1 MTDKNPTSE
10 EARPQ
15 TRGGERSDSD
25 TKNALAGYLP
35 APDRKPEPETPRIYV
50 ACLAAYNNG
59 HLHGRWITA
68 TFGEA
73 HIHAETQAML
83 AASPMSDAEEWAIHG
98 AICKSHLSSEVAR
111 PLTQPS
117 GSFLTG
123 ACGLGNWL
131 VRSLRQRAVS
141 WQPQAGKLPKRKTGK
156 VNVSKS
162 VLMLRYALVPRKWLL
177 RGIWE
182 WAADTWIPSSEG
194 RYSPEYSRHLTRSHL
209 ADAEQ
214 SNPDKVRILA
224 TMFGKPAAR
233 LAQFLSGCG
242 MPSEANAASRKA
254 RENHN
259 PADRAMPNL
268 KGC

>member
-1 MTDKNPTSE
+1 MSQAQDNF
-10 EARPQ
+10 Q
-15 TRGGERSDSD
+15 TLSGENQSH
-25 TKNALAGYLP
+25 TQPPPMAL
-35 APDRKPEPETPRIYV
+35 PDFSKPDPIRIYV
-50 ACLAAYNNG
+50 ACLASYNNG
-59 HLHGRWITA
+59 ILHGRWIDVTDEDA
-68 TFGEA
+68 IWSEV
-73 HIHAETQAML
+73 QAML
-83 AASPMSDAEEWAIHG
+83 KASPLDEICEEWAIHG